1 LGTGF
6 QNFLLNQNSGANNGA
21 DIGILDLGV
30 NTGALHQDLG
40 SYNGANFGEL
50 NSDRIP
56 NTGANFDLD
65 VGAKFELLDQFPL
78 REEIT
83 QNGFN
88 TIEDL
93 IKFESESSSEEMLR
107 SGTGFEDSLLPEGL
121 ALEPALM
128 DENEGSEDQEDQD
141 SLYEKEYENSLLSDE
156 NLNPLDHLVPELE
169 PISDYNT
176 NDYYEDEINPNPEF
190 YDYQPIHT
198 VPFPTLKDQES
209 PNLLEKIPGILG
221 EKSLFHQIP
230 VENILNSLPSS
241 LELDPSSLV
250 VGDIA
255 LGYTENSA
263 PGYPE
268 TRGEPLNLNTQEH
281 DNRPNSIQTNGEDI
295 SSEPTLEF
303 ASPTLSSGIDIL
315 DFDSTG
321 PEEGGLFTDYLKLSQ
336 TNQSTEIS
344 FDTFDQDPRHPKL
357 VVEDTPDVVEDYT
370 DLVGPVVV
378 DSPDSVEPVVVDTP
392 DTVEPVVV
400 DIPDTVEPVFQ
411 DTLDTVEP
419 TIRPDTIQIIN
430 DNQIHQKLHN
440 LKIQVEQAKE
450 RLNRRKVVKR
460 VRVRPGE
467 ENKERKRGEPV
478 KIMINEIKK
487 KPVLV
492 NDGSEIS
499 IPIIIEG
506 KTVRK
511 LERQKLKSK
520 AYQDVLNNKAEATE
534 ATVLPEE
541 AVVVFPAELDT
552 PSSDDDVQTETA
564 VVDISPKGTDVDEA
578 SEGADVDVASKGADV
593 SVIAEETDVDVVSE
607 GTDVDVV
614 SEGTDV
620 DVVSKGTD
628 VYLASEGPDHNVA
641 SEGPDV
647 DVDELHDEN
656 IVDVVTDISNPSRT
670 VQNFNVVS

>member
-1 LGTGF
+1 MGTGF

-30 NTGALHQDLG
+30 NTGVLHQDLG
-40 SYNGANFGEL
+40 SDNGANFGEL

-65 VGAKFELLDQFPL
+65 VGAKFKLLDQS

-93 IKFESESSSEEMLR
+93 IKFESESSSEEELR

-128 DENEGSEDQEDQD
+128 DNNEGLEDQGDQD
-141 SLYEKEYENSLLSDE
+141 SLYEDEYENSLLGDE
-156 NLNPLDHLVPELE
+156 NLNPVDHLVPELE

-176 NDYYEDEINPNPEF
+176 NDYYEDEINLNPEL
-190 YDYQPIHT
+190 YDYLQPI
-198 VPFPTLKDQES
+198 PTLKDQES
-209 PNLLEKIPGILG
+209 LNLLEKIPGILG

-230 VENILNSLPSS
+230 VENIFNSLPSS
-241 LELDPSSLV
+241 LELDPSSLG
-250 VGDIA
+250 VGDSA
-255 LGYTENSA
+255 LGYT
-263 PGYPE
+263 E

-281 DNRPNSIQTNGEDI
+281 DNRPNSIQTHGEDI
-295 SSEPTLEF
+295 SFEPTLEF

-321 PEEGGLFTDYLKLSQ
+321 TEGGLFTDYLKLSQ

-357 VVEDTPDVVEDYT
+357 VVEDTPDAVKPEVEDN
-370 DLVGPVVV
+370 
-378 DSPDSVEPVVVDTP
+378 PDSVGPIAVDS
-392 DTVEPVVV
+392 
-400 DIPDTVEPVFQ
+400 PDTVEPVFE

-467 ENKERKRGEPV
+467 ENKGRKRGEPV
-478 KIMINEIKK
+478 KILINEIKK

-492 NDGSEIS
+492 KDGSEIS

-520 AYQDVLNNKAEATE
+520 AYQDVLNNKAEVTE
-534 ATVLPEE
+534 ATVLPKD
-541 AVVVFPAELDT
+541 AVVVFPVDLDT
-552 PSSDDDVQTETA
+552 PTSEVDVQTETA
-564 VVDISPKGTDVDEA
+564 VVDISPKGSDVDLA

-593 SVIAEETDVDVVSE
+593 TVVAEETDVDVASDA
-607 GTDVDVV
+607 DV
-614 SEGTDV
+614 
-620 DVVSKGTD
+620 
-628 VYLASEGPDHNVA
+628 NVA
-641 SEGPDV
+641 SEGATANVASEGADVSVASKGPNV
-647 DVDELHDEN
+647 DVDELHNEN

>member
-1 LGTGF
+1 MTFQLFVFKGQNFNFQPVPFVNVPGFLGTGF

-30 NTGALHQDLG
+30 NTGVLHQDLG
-40 SYNGANFGEL
+40 SDNGANFGEL

-93 IKFESESSSEEMLR
+93 IKFESESSSEEELR

-128 DENEGSEDQEDQD
+128 DNNEGLEDQGDQD
-141 SLYEKEYENSLLSDE
+141 SLYEEEYENSLLGDE
-156 NLNPLDHLVPELE
+156 NLNPVDHLVPELE

-176 NDYYEDEINPNPEF
+176 NDYYEDEINLNPEF
-190 YDYQPIHT
+190 YDYLQPI
-198 VPFPTLKDQES
+198 PTLKDQES
-209 PNLLEKIPGILG
+209 LNLLEKIPGILG

-230 VENILNSLPSS
+230 VENIFNSLPSS
-241 LELDPSSLV
+241 LELDPSSLG
-250 VGDIA
+250 VGDSA
-255 LGYTENSA
+255 LGYT
-263 PGYPE
+263 E

-281 DNRPNSIQTNGEDI
+281 DNRPNSIQTHGEDI
-295 SSEPTLEF
+295 SFEPTLEF

-321 PEEGGLFTDYLKLSQ
+321 TEGGLFTDYLKLSQ

-344 FDTFDQDPRHPKL
+344 FDTVDQDPRHPKL
-357 VVEDTPDVVEDYT
+357 VVEDTPDAVKPEVEDN
-370 DLVGPVVV
+370 
-378 DSPDSVEPVVVDTP
+378 PDSVGPIAVDS
-392 DTVEPVVV
+392 
-400 DIPDTVEPVFQ
+400 PDTVEPVFEN
-411 DTLDTVEP
+411 TLDTVEP

-467 ENKERKRGEPV
+467 ENKGRKRGEPV
-478 KIMINEIKK
+478 KILINEIKK

-492 NDGSEIS
+492 KDGSEIS

-520 AYQDVLNNKAEATE
+520 AYQDVLNNKAEVTE
-534 ATVLPEE
+534 ATVLPKD
-541 AVVVFPAELDT
+541 AVVVFPVDLDT
-552 PSSDDDVQTETA
+552 PTSEVDVQTETA
-564 VVDISPKGTDVDEA
+564 VVDISPKGSDVDLA

-593 SVIAEETDVDVVSE
+593 TVVAEETDVDVASE
-607 GTDVDVV
+607 EADVDV
-614 SEGTDV
+614 
-620 DVVSKGTD
+620 
-628 VYLASEGPDHNVA
+628 ASEGADVNVA
-641 SEGPDV
+641 SEGATANVASEGADVSVASKGPNV
-647 DVDELHDEN
+647 DVDELHNEN
-656 IVDVVTDISNPSRT
+656 IVDVVTDISNPLRT